1 MLNLTMFTPRGTCST
16 TGTFTW
22 ISGPTARNFS
32 TAGRPASA
40 LGNSRLLQISI
51 VQVPELFREIDQDL
65 LGAVIVYKLVL
76 PFDSLEKIQHVV
88 HEIVRVAVSD
98 KPTIA
103 IPADDAI
110 ELGVEIFKY

>member
-1 MLNLTMFTPRGTCST
+1 MFIPRGTCST

-32 TAGRPASA
+32 IAGRPASA

-51 VQVPELFREIDQDL
+51 VQVPELFREMVQDL
-65 LGAVIVYKLVL
+65 LGAVIVYKQAL

-88 HEIVRVAVSD
+88 HEIARVAVSD
-98 KPTIA
+98 KATVA
-103 IPADDAI
+103 IPAYDAI
-110 ELGVEIFKY
+110 ELGGKIFKL